1 MTFKGNY
8 MKTATE
14 LEELIWGL
22 NRIISYDEEGDGMPR
37 DGRDVIREAI
47 VTIKQLTK
55 ENEKLK
61 NNPLL

>member
-1 MTFKGNY
+1 
-8 MKTATE
+8 
-14 LEELIWGL
+14 LIWGL

-55 ENEKLK
+55 ENTKLK

>member
-1 MTFKGNY
+1 

-14 LEELIWGL
+14 LEELFTSLI
-22 NRIISYDEEGDGMPR
+22 RIIEYDEEGYGMPR
-37 DGRDVIREAI
+37 DGHNDIREAI